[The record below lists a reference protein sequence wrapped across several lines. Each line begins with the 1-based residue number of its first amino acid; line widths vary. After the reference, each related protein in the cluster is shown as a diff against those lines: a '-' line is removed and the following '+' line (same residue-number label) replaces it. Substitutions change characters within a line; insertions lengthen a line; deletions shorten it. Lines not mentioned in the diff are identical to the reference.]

1 MDRFVWLNQAVLFV
15 HLIAFALTVS
25 AVLRED
31 LRWLLN
37 HRINT
42 TRLRSTMRTVTRGLL
57 VLWVTGLALWA
68 FAAAANLEPWGLTTK
83 LSAKLVVV
91 SLLTLNGLALH
102 RWVFPRLPA
111 TGEKGWLAR
120 PLPLLLGAFSSAS
133 WVYASFVGVAR
144 PLSGELSFV
153 GFMAL
158 YALAVGFAFAFAF
171 ALGAVVLRRAAQPTM
186 QPPRILPWL

>member
-1 MDRFVWLNQAVLFV
+1 MDPLLLLNQAALFV
-15 HLIAFALTVS
+15 HLIAFAMTLS

-37 HRINT
+37 RRISRA
-42 TRLRSTMRTVTRGLL
+42 RLRSTMRTVTSGLL
-57 VLWVTGLALWA
+57 VLWATGLALWA
-68 FAAAANLEPWGLTTK
+68 FAAAASPVPWALTAK

-91 SLLTLNGLALH
+91 SLLTLNGLAMHL
-102 RWVFPRLPA
+102 WVFPRLPA
-111 TGEKGWLAR
+111 SGEKEWLAR

-171 ALGAVVLRRAAQPTM
+171 ALGVVVWRGAAQLNHS
-186 QPPRILPWL
+186 RAIAR